1 MEQALCFSFILYFS
15 RAADWGL
22 KRQVC
27 FSIWV
32 YSSSHQVIN
41 SSYIVNHLQLL
52 EGCTDIH
59 CLWTLAFCWPIST
72 FLYPT
77 ILIYEHTCSRLF
89 TLSQPRYNGSVVFHP
104 TCTHSL
110 LIRVDRCLDK
120 ISPEIIA
127 LIEFAVP
134 GERTSFNYY

>member
-1 MEQALCFSFILYFS
+1 MEQTLYFTFLLYFS

-22 KRQVC
+22 KCQVC
-27 FSIWV
+27 FSIWI
-32 YSSSHQVIN
+32 YLWWLTLHTSSTI
-41 SSYIVNHLQLL
+41 SSFSRAV
-52 EGCTDIH
+52 TDIQ

-77 ILIYEHTCSRLF
+77 ILIYEHTCSRLLA
-89 TLSQPRYNGSVVFHP
+89 LSQPRHSGSVVFHP

-120 ISPEIIA
+120 ISPVTKQG
-127 LIEFAVP
+127 L
-134 GERTSFNYY
+134 